1 MYIYKLYN
9 QFKPQ
14 SKHLPHCITAL
25 FLQEFPVK
33 VMGPGNSSHSLLILI
48 NIISTLTNN
57 PNIALLLYTDYPAI
71 AFLSSD

>member
-14 SKHLPHCITAL
+14 SKHLPHCITSL
-25 FLQEFPVK
+25 FLQKFPVK
-33 VMGPGNSSHSLLILI
+33 VMGPGNSSHSPLILI